1 MSVLSSTRAKNIV
14 IIGRRGYGKTYLIT
28 EILKY
33 QQTPPENMTIA
44 CCTNDERV
52 HYSEI
57 YKDAVLHDEYKHAIV
72 IDVFRK
78 SKESM
83 SRSSDSLNKTNHT
96 IVFDNCMYDN
106 SWIHNKYIQ
115 MLFTNGKIWRIHTII
130 SLSYPI
136 HMPPVLQ
143 VNVDYV
149 FIFNDTDV
157 HYLTNIWKNYVQR
170 MGGVLSLENYHIIM
184 AQLTKPYECLVVKRA
199 DSESY
204 DLQDYI
210 FVILMS

>member
-1 MSVLSSTRAKNIV
+1 
-14 IIGRRGYGKTYLIT
+14 
-28 EILKY
+28 
-33 QQTPPENMTIA
+33 
-44 CCTNDERV
+44 
-52 HYSEI
+52 
-57 YKDAVLHDEYKHAIV
+57 
-72 IDVFRK
+72 
-78 SKESM
+78 
-83 SRSSDSLNKTNHT
+83 
-96 IVFDNCMYDN
+96 
-106 SWIHNKYIQ
+106 
-115 MLFTNGKIWRIHTII
+115 
-130 SLSYPI
+130 
-136 HMPPVLQ
+136 MPPVLQ